1 MSSILK
7 ALKKVEDDK
16 ATHRPEELKIDAEI
30 LRGSN
35 TPRLPVTLIVVSSLL
50 LLVGGSGA
58 TYLYMKRDK
67 VIENVNL
74 KPLASNKVTSIDI
87 TRTVITP
94 PAQQEA
100 VRQNEVDQLD
110 ARKPLKSVK
119 HSVAVVKSV
128 KPDIPVKGDVPP
140 KNSQSIIPQQSSTVQ
155 AVPILRVN
163 GIAFQNN
170 SADSMAIIN
179 GAPASAGSIID
190 GATVEEIK
198 RDKVLFKHNGERF
211 EVQLGQSNR

>member
-30 LRGSN
+30 LRSSS
-35 TPRLPVTLIVVSSLL
+35 TPRFPVTFVVVSSLL
-50 LLVGGSGA
+50 LLFGGSGA

-67 VIENVNL
+67 VVENTNQKL
-74 KPLASNKVTSIDI
+74 IATNKVTSTDI
-87 TRTVITP
+87 NRTVIMP
-94 PAQQEA
+94 PAQQES
-100 VRQNEVDQLD
+100 VRQNEVDQPVV
-110 ARKPLKSVK
+110 RKPRKSVT

-128 KPDIPVKGDVPP
+128 KPDIQTGNVPQ
-140 KNSQSIIPQQSSTVQ
+140 KNSQSVTPQPSSTGQ
-155 AVPILRVN
+155 EVPNIRVN

-179 GAPASAGSIID
+179 GAPASAGSVID
-190 GATVEEIK
+190 GAIIEEIK